1 MVNISLSA
9 FLLCT
14 IVFFNIL
21 LLHIGLDQLFF
32 HTQLINLFFFFAVEI
47 KYLFLEMNLQWYRI
61 YLETNM

>member
-14 IVFFNIL
+14 IVFFFNIL

-32 HTQLINLFFFFAVEI
+32 HTQLINLFFFFFAVEI
-47 KYLFLEMNLQWYRI
+47 KYLFLEVNLQ
-61 YLETNM
+61 

>member
-32 HTQLINLFFFFAVEI
+32 HTQLINLFFFFFAVEI
-47 KYLFLEMNLQWYRI
+47 KYLFLEVNLQ
-61 YLETNM
+61 

>member
-9 FLLCT
+9 FLLHT

-32 HTQLINLFFFFAVEI
+32 HTQLINLFFFFFAVEI
-47 KYLFLEMNLQWYRI
+47 KYLFLEVNLQ
-61 YLETNM
+61 